1 MSKVKEA
8 SKEDEIKEDVKKAE
22 SFDATKKSEDVVP
35 TESVEE
41 DDKEEVKEEKKG
53 PKVDSMESLMEEL
66 GDNILPFAEGDLVE
80 AKVLSVGGA
89 RIWVDVSG
97 QSLGF
102 VPEREMSL
110 RAGLKRGDSIFATVI
125 SMDDEEGNVVLSMKQ
140 ADREKFWVD
149 MQKAFDS
156 GEAVAATITD
166 ANKGGLI
173 SEVGGIQGFL
183 PVSQLSPKNYPRVEG
198 GDRDEI
204 LNRLRQFTGT
214 DILVKVIN
222 CDRENNKLIFSERA
236 VNADEVKNK
245 VDKYA
250 VGDKVKGKITGIV
263 DFGLFVSVDAQ
274 IEGLIHI
281 SEVSWSRVS
290 DLNKLFRVGDE
301 VETMI
306 IGTDEGRVSL
316 SLKRL
321 LPDPWVKAASKFK
334 IGDKVDGTITKIT
347 PFGAFVSIEN
357 GIDGLVHVSELS
369 DEHVVDPGQIVELGK
384 PYGFKI
390 VSIEPESHRL
400 GLSLKAVKKADKA
413 KDSDAPKKSE
423 ESVEKDK
430 KAEKPAEETK
440 EEAKE
445 DVVKEDQPKVD
456 KSSTGEAEKPAEK
469 KDVEKKKPAK
479 KKAEKASDEK
489 KNGK

>member
-1 MSKVKEA
+1 MEEEKKKKKKDSEVSKKL
-8 SKEDEIKEDVKKAE
+8 E
-22 SFDATKKSEDVVP
+22 S
-35 TESVEE
+35 
-41 DDKEEVKEEKKG
+41 EEVKGNKNVDG
-53 PKVDSMESLMEEL
+53 DSMESLMEEL

-80 AKVLSVGGA
+80 AKVLAAGGA

-102 VPEREMSL
+102 IPEREMSI
-110 RAGLKRGDSIFATVI
+110 RSGLKRGDTIFATVI
-125 SMDDEEGNVVLSMKQ
+125 SMDDEEGNVVLSTKQ
-140 ADREKFWVD
+140 ADREKYWVD
-149 MQKAFDS
+149 MQKAFES
-156 GEAVAATITD
+156 GEAVSVDITD

-204 LNRLRQFTGT
+204 LNRLRQFIGT
-214 DILVKVIN
+214 DMLVKVIN

-245 VDKYA
+245 VEKYK
-250 VGDKVKGKITGIV
+250 VGDKVKGKVTGIV
-263 DFGLFVSVDAQ
+263 DFGLFVSVDTQ

-281 SEVSWSRVS
+281 SEVSWSRVT
-290 DLNKLFRVGDE
+290 DLNKLFKVGDE

-321 LPDPWVKAASKFK
+321 LPDPWVKAASKFEV
-334 IGDKVDGTITKIT
+334 GSVVSGVVTKIT

-369 DEHVVDPGQIVELGK
+369 DEHVVDPGHIVELGK
-384 PYGFKI
+384 DYKFKI

-400 GLSLKAVKKADKA
+400 GLSLKAA
-413 KDSDAPKKSE
+413 KDGEKKEKKSL
-423 ESVEKDK
+423 
-430 KAEKPAEETK
+430 
-440 EEAKE
+440 
-445 DVVKEDQPKVD
+445 
-456 KSSTGEAEKPAEK
+456 
-469 KDVEKKKPAK
+469 K
-479 KKAEKASDEK
+479 KKAEDKISADDSKVVK
-489 KNGK
+489 KKKK